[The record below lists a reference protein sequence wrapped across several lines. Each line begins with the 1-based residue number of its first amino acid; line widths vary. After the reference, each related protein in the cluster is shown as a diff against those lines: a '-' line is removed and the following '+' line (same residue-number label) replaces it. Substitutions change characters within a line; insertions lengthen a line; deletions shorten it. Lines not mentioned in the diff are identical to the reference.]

1 MFIYSTVSQLGYMVL
16 AVGAGTALGYAGGM
30 LHIVNHVFFKDLLFL
45 ICGAVMFTTH
55 RETLEDLGGIGR
67 KMPFT
72 LTMFAIAGLSVIGV
86 PPTSG
91 FSSKWLIYHA
101 LMQAGQPFL
110 ALLSLVG
117 SVLTL
122 AYIAKF
128 MHAAFLGQPG
138 TNLDDVH
145 EAPFVMRVSMS
156 ILAFGCLL
164 TGIFPGLALKPI
176 NAILGEYGAK
186 TLDVGFSGVL
196 SGPGT
201 WNATGMFIM
210 MALAFYAGRWFVLRF
225 THLREI
231 DVYTCG
237 VPVSQATSRM
247 DPSSVFGSLKNLTLG
262 LVSREVR

>member
-1 MFIYSTVSQLGYMVL
+1 VSQLGYMVL
-16 AVGAGTALGYAGGM
+16 AIGAGTALGYAGGM
-30 LHIVNHVFFKDLLFL
+30 LHVVNHVFFKDLLFL

-55 RETLEDLGGIGR
+55 RETLDELGGIGR

-72 LTMFAIAGLSVIGV
+72 LLMFFIAGLSVVGV

-101 LMQAGQPFL
+101 LMEAGQPFL

-128 MHAAFLGQPG
+128 MHAAFLGQPSQH
-138 TNLDDVH
+138 LDEVH
-145 EAPFVMRVSMS
+145 EAPWVMRLPMG
-156 ILAFGCLL
+156 ILGIGCII
-164 TGIFPGLALKPI
+164 TGIFPGLALMPI
-176 NAILGEYGAK
+176 NSILAEYGAK

-210 MALAFYAGRWFVLRF
+210 MALAFYCGHWFVRRF

-231 DVYTCG
+231 DIYTCG
-237 VPVSQATSRM
+237 VPVNQATSRM
-247 DPSSVFGSLKNLTLG
+247 DPTSVFGSLKNLTQG